1 MTTGENQSSNS
12 PLDVT
17 FKATIR
23 SDCFAANC
31 TSFSEGVAG
40 EFQEAFTAA
49 IPDGLTAKINSI
61 ADDNGVDALKSPV
74 AIQNKTYSFNWFNQD
89 IEVVSGS
96 PRLALCSMAMVV
108 TMGALILV

>member
-1 MTTGENQSSNS
+1 
-12 PLDVT
+12 
-17 FKATIR
+17 
-23 SDCFAANC
+23 
-31 TSFSEGVAG
+31 
-40 EFQEAFTAA
+40 
-49 IPDGLTAKINSI
+49 LTAKINSI